1 MRLKSIYFI
10 ENKGLPTEWE
20 LKDLSL
26 GDINLIVGK
35 NATGKS
41 RTLNIISHLASIISG
56 TPLLPGQ
63 TYYYKIV
70 FDSEYETTYELDVS
84 NGQIL
89 TEKLIVSGHD
99 KIIKEPTDKTTR
111 VYFETIRG
119 FLESQFTPNFLYASQ
134 RDIIQKPYLEPLF
147 NWALNTIHTRFGT
160 PLGQNTFYLFAPD
173 NEFPFDYKNV
183 EAVAT
188 HLKDAE
194 RKGIFDA
201 LKIEIINDLKFIGY
215 DIEDIGCVEAGIA
228 NNQKVYK
235 IFVKEKDIQVPV
247 YQENMSQG
255 MFRAIS
261 VIVHYNYIILNGK
274 KCCLL
279 IDDIGEGLDFN
290 RSTSLIKI
298 ICKKAESAQ
307 YQIIMTSNDRFVMN
321 QVDLSHW
328 SVLVRNGQSCR
339 AINKKNSESIFRKFK
354 YTGLN
359 NFDFFSTDFYQGEE

>member
-10 ENKGLPTEWE
+10 ENKGQPTEWE

-26 GDINLIVGK
+26 GAINLIVGK

-41 RTLNIISHLASIISG
+41 RTLNIISHLANIISG

-63 TYYYKIV
+63 TYYYKVV
-70 FDSEYETTYELDVS
+70 FDSEFETTYELDVF
-84 NGQIL
+84 NGVIL
-89 TEKLIVSGHD
+89 TEKLIVSD
-99 KIIKEPTDKTTR
+99 NYKIIKGPTDSTTK
-111 VYFETIRG
+111 VYFETIQSY
-119 FLESQFTPNFLYASQ
+119 LESQFTPNFLCASQ

-160 PLGQNTFYLFAPD
+160 PLGQNTLYLFAPD
-173 NEFPFDYKNV
+173 SEFLSDYKNV
-183 EAVAT
+183 EAVST

-194 RKGIFDA
+194 RKGIFEK
-201 LKIEIINDLKFIGY
+201 LKSEIITDLKYIGY
-215 DIEDIGCVEAGIA
+215 DVDDIGCVEAGIA

-235 IFVKEKDIQVPV
+235 IFVKEKDIKVPV
-247 YQENMSQG
+247 FQENMSQG

-261 VIVHYNYIILNGK
+261 VIVHYNYIILDNK

-279 IDDIGEGLDFN
+279 VDDIGEGLDFD
-290 RSTSLIKI
+290 RSTSLIKK
-298 ICKKAESAQ
+298 ICEKAESAK

-321 QVDLSHW
+321 QVDLSYW

-339 AINKKNSESIFRKFK
+339 AINKFNSESIFRKFK

-359 NFDFFSTDFYQGEE
+359 NFDFFSTDFYQGAE